1 MSPEELQKVYD
12 DLRQEGHSDEDL
24 LVATGRMFE
33 DGKITLDQLKGICE
47 AEGWELDPEFAKITD
62 EDEARKHLWASDPQ
76 EPAEGLSEGQ
86 VRDAEEDPDGEPA
99 PSDRG
104 AKSQDDDDD
113 DEGTASKEGDE
124 RDDSD
129 DSDDGSSDEADDKD
143 AEDGKNEEEKDRA
156 FRLMGIRK

>member
-12 DLRQEGHSDEDL
+12 DLRKEGHSDDEL

-62 EDEARKHLWASDPQ
+62 EEEARKHLWKSDPD
-76 EPAEGLSEGQ
+76 EPAEGLSDGQ
-86 VRDAEEDPDGEPA
+86 VKDAEVDPDGKPA

-104 AKSQDDDDD
+104 GNPQEDEDEDGTADEDGDDDN
-113 DEGTASKEGDE
+113 
-124 RDDSD
+124 DS
-129 DSDDGSSDEADDKD
+129 SSDKADDTTAD
-143 AEDGKNEEEKDRA
+143 GGKNEEEKNQA